1 MSVLASVRRLT
12 AAGVLAAALVGAAAL
27 PAAAA
32 GRPTARPH
40 HSVTTDARHFPYP
53 GGRWGHDH
61 RRGGDHRGDGRRNG
75 HRHGWDGRFGD
86 HDHRGHRWH

>member
-32 GRPTARPH
+32 ARPADRPH
-40 HSVTTDARHFPYP
+40 HAVTTDARHFPYP

-61 RRGGDHRGDGRRNG
+61 RRGDGRQGG

-86 HDHRGHRWH
+86 HDRRGHRWH